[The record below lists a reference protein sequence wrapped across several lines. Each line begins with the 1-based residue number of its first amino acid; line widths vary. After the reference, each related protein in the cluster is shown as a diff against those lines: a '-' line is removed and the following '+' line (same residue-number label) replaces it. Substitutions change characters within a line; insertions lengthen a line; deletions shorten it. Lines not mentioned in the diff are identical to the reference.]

1 MSLFLPHQS
10 KRSQRKPSS
19 CARQRQ
25 SGFVV
30 LPRYRRQALPGAVV
44 SFNVSN
50 NLHRLPGSCPAFA
63 PFCQAQQ

>member
-10 KRSQRKPSS
+10 KRSERKPSS

-30 LPRYRRQALPGAVV
+30 LPRYRRQAFPGAVV
-44 SFNVSN
+44 GLNVSN
-50 NLHRLPGSCPAFA
+50 SLHVQPGSRPAVA
-63 PFCQAQQ
+63 ASLQEQS

>member
-10 KRSQRKPSS
+10 KRSERKPSS

-30 LPRYRRQALPGAVV
+30 LPRYRRQAFPGAVV
-44 SFNVSN
+44 SLNVSN
-50 NLHRLPGSCPAFA
+50 NLHFVPGSCPASA

>member
-10 KRSQRKPSS
+10 KRSERKPSS

-30 LPRYRRQALPGAVV
+30 LPRYRRQAFPGAVV
-44 SFNVSN
+44 SLYVSN
-50 NLHRLPGSCPAFA
+50 NLHRQPGSCPVFA
-63 PFCQAQQ
+63 PSRQAQQ

>member
-10 KRSQRKPSS
+10 KRSERKPSS

-30 LPRYRRQALPGAVV
+30 LPRYRRQAFPGAVV
-44 SFNVSN
+44 GLNVSN
-50 NLHRLPGSCPAFA
+50 NLHVQPGSRPAVAFR
-63 PFCQAQQ
+63 QEQS

>member
-10 KRSQRKPSS
+10 KRSERKPSS

-30 LPRYRRQALPGAVV
+30 LPRYRRQAFPGAVV
-44 SFNVSN
+44 SLYVSN
-50 NLHRLPGSCPAFA
+50 NLHVVPGSCPASA